1 VKILVSWLRDFVDV
15 PVGPAELG
23 LALTHCGFELAA
35 VEPVSS
41 APGEPED
48 AVLDLEITAN
58 RPDCLNVLGMAR
70 EVATRFG
77 LPLRA
82 PAPAPPDGGDQLPIR
97 VTIEAPDLCP
107 RYAAG
112 MADVRIAPSPDWM
125 VRRLAA
131 AGVRAINNVVDV
143 TNYVLLELGHPLH
156 AFDYERLA
164 DRALVIRR
172 ARPGERLTT
181 LDGQDR
187 ELDAE
192 MLVIAD
198 ASRAQ
203 AVAGV
208 MGGGDSEVSGATRV
222 IALESAYFLPRS
234 VRRTSK
240 RLGLSTEASY
250 RFERGADPDA
260 PVRAMARALGLL
272 AEIGAGRPRAGYV
285 DARPSPRQDLALPLR
300 GARVARV
307 LGREVA
313 PADVERILAG
323 LGFAADREPG
333 TVPPVWR
340 VRVPSW
346 RGDVTRE
353 IDLVEEVARHDGYDR
368 LPSTFPANVVAP
380 AAPDARLERD
390 RLARRLA
397 LSAGF
402 SECITFTF
410 IERAAATPF
419 VAEAEI
425 VPLANPLSEKLA
437 VLRPS
442 LLPSLVDSLA
452 HNRRRERRDVR
463 LFEHGARFSAGSGET
478 RGIAFAWTGAAEPE
492 HWTGSGRPV
501 DFFDVKGLA
510 EMLCAGLGLTARFER
525 EAAPWL
531 VPGRSAGVTVSG
543 RRGGPVRFGT
553 IGQLLPAI
561 ADGRGVPG
569 AAQDEIYVAEFD
581 LDAVAEVAS
590 IGDDVR
596 VVALPSRPAIVRD
609 VSVLVDE
616 GLPAAALRATIHA
629 SAPATLVDVREF
641 ARYSGKG
648 VPEGQVSLS
657 FRLTFRAPDRTLT
670 DDEVQRETDALV
682 AALAAHGARLR

>member
-1 VKILVSWLRDFVDV
+1 VKILLSWLRDFVDV

-23 LALTHCGFELAA
+23 VALTHCGFELAG
-35 VEPVSS
+35 VEPVPSP
-41 APGEPED
+41 PGEPGD

-58 RPDCLNVLGMAR
+58 RPDCLNVVGMAR

-82 PAPAPPDGGDQLPIR
+82 PAPAAPAGPPPPVA

-112 MADVRIAPSPDWM
+112 MADVRVAPSPDWM

-156 AFDYERLA
+156 AFDYDRLGGH
-164 DRALVIRR
+164 ALVIRR

-181 LDGQDR
+181 LDGQQR
-187 ELDAE
+187 ELDGE

-208 MGGGDSEVSGATRV
+208 MGGGDSEVSASTRT

-234 VRRTSK
+234 IRRTSK

-260 PVRAMARALGLL
+260 PVRAMARALELL
-272 AEIGAGRPRAGYV
+272 ARIGAGQARPGLV
-285 DARPSPRQDLALPLR
+285 DAYPAPRTAPALGLR
-300 GARVARV
+300 AARLTQV

-313 PADVERILAG
+313 QDQVERILLG
-323 LGFAADREPG
+323 LGFGVEREPG
-333 TVPPVWR
+333 AHGAWL

-353 IDLVEEVARHDGYDR
+353 IDLIEEVARHDGYDR
-368 LPSTFPANVVAP
+368 LPSTFPASAVAP
-380 AAPDARLERD
+380 AAPDSRLERD

-397 LSAGF
+397 LAAGF
-402 SECITFTF
+402 SESITFTF
-410 IERAAATPF
+410 IERAAAQPF
-419 VAEAEI
+419 AGETDIVA
-425 VPLANPLSEKLA
+425 LANPLSEKLA

-442 LLPSLVDSLA
+442 LLPSLIDSLA
-452 HNRRRERRDVR
+452 HNRRRERRDVK
-463 LFEHGARFSAGSGET
+463 LFEHGARFSAGRGET
-478 RGIAFAWTGAAEPE
+478 RGIAFVWTGAATPE

-501 DFFDVKGLA
+501 DFFDAKGLA
-510 EMLCAGLGLTARFER
+510 EGLCAGLGLVPQVAPL
-525 EAAPWL
+525 AAPWL
-531 VPGRSAGVTVSG
+531 VPGRAAGVTVVG
-543 RRGGPVRFGT
+543 RGGDSALFGT
-553 IGQLLPAI
+553 LGQLLPAI
-561 ADGRGVPG
+561 ADARGVPS
-569 AAQDEIYVAEFD
+569 ATQDEIYVAEFD
-581 LDAVAEVAS
+581 LDVVAAMATISDE
-590 IGDDVR
+590 VR
-596 VVALPSRPAIVRD
+596 VAPLPSRPAVVRD
-609 VSVLVDE
+609 LSVLVDE
-616 GLPAAALRATIHA
+616 GLPASALRATIHA

-641 ARYSGKG
+641 ARYTGKG

-670 DDEVQRETDALV
+670 DDEVQRETDALLD
-682 AALAAHGARLR
+682 ALGGAHGARLR